1 MATVVKEGHWCGGA
15 EALRYRA
22 QADALQVEALAKM
35 RLADEYDAAQER
47 GEVMGSARSC
57 AGNDDAPATAADLER
72 DGRSVR
78 FEKWEAMPKGKAA
91 ALTAVRK
98 EGLSGV

>member
-1 MATVVKEGHWCGGA
+1 
-15 EALRYRA
+15 
-22 QADALQVEALAKM
+22 M

-78 FEKWEAMPKGKAA
+78 FETWDAMPKGKAA
-91 ALTAVRK
+91 ALRAAQK
-98 EGLSGV
+98 EGLSGVTTRANAGASWAITSHAEPVDRQLAGIRG